1 MEGISMQAVFGSLLL
16 NILNIVA
23 LFLILRALVYRPVR
37 QFLLSRAGRI
47 QAEADKAKAERAE
60 AASLHEQYEAEL
72 AAAQADAEKQA
83 AEVVA
88 RAGDAAK
95 AIQAQAETE
104 AKELLSRTRQQA
116 QHERDDAMRQ
126 LKREI
131 ADISVDISARVL
143 AREVKETDNAA
154 IIDAYFDSAGGK
166 DGSGADA

>member
-60 AASLHEQYEAEL
+60 AAKLHEQYAAEL
-72 AAAQADAEKQA
+72 STAQADAEKQA
-83 AEVVA
+83 AVIVA
-88 RAGDAAK
+88 HAGDAAK
-95 AIQAQAETE
+95 AIQAQAEAE

-131 ADISVDISARVL
+131 ADIAVDISARVL
-143 AREVKETDNAA
+143 AREVSPQDNAA